1 MTIRNMGDAIPFNKI
16 ARYYDLIY
24 KDKNYDD
31 EVNYIDNLLE
41 ETSAPFDRKNWDI
54 DFDMCAPQIIIPEHF
69 FDKEASIMVVDLGKF
84 HLGMNKYC

>member
-41 ETSAPFDRKNWDI
+41 KYLKSEKKI
-54 DFDMCAPQIIIPEHF
+54 LE
-69 FDKEASIMVVDLGKF
+69 LGCGTGKHALLF
-84 HLGMNKYC
+84 KKKGYPPLLTP